1 MSTFGSPSAMTRG
14 VQSSPSSKP
23 ASPTAGNVSDKSA
36 NNSNRGTHTNNHPLS
51 TSSPLHR
58 QPKFPQDVVDSSGRI
73 TNNHNGK
80 KSAPHTGP
88 SRPRQE
94 IIDLDSD
101 TEANSASGKLNSS
114 IAPSARNRS
123 LLGQPFDPVRS
134 GSTAK
139 SGHRA
144 SASPSIS
151 SLIDPQPLTE
161 PHAAALSSDKQFNS
175 SFVSDT
181 AVGTNG
187 VRVEKLPRSGEVG
200 DSLNRSP
207 KSKNGTAPSSAAASP
222 KPRPS
227 LPSTSGNGLLSGVLP
242 GTTAA
247 TSEACIP
254 NIYIHVPLNGEHN
267 KYVNF
272 AKLAEERYG
281 WAALNPKLAKAREN
295 MMKGDSGDEM
305 MVDGSESESNVEMD
319 KPMDSEGGKRKKRRH
334 QDIYDKNDP
343 FIDDTEMLWEEQA
356 AASKDGFFV
365 YSGPLVPE
373 GEKPQ
378 IERADGTVKRGRG
391 RGRGGTTR
399 GTAAARGPTIRKP
412 RLTKKEKERM
422 EKEKEEREKT
432 FFQVTSVK
440 PPGGG

>member
-1 MSTFGSPSAMTRG
+1 MTRG

-36 NNSNRGTHTNNHPLS
+36 NNSNRSTHTNNHPL
-51 TSSPLHR
+51 TNPSPTLHR
-58 QPKFPQDVVDSSGRI
+58 QQKFPHDVVDSSRHI

-80 KSAPHTGP
+80 KSASHTE
-88 SRPRQE
+88 SSHPRRAF
-94 IIDLDSD
+94 INLVDSD
-101 TEANSASGKLNSS
+101 TEANSTSEKLSTSS
-114 IAPSARNRS
+114 APPSRNRS
-123 LLGQPFDPVRS
+123 LLNQQLDTVRG
-134 GSTAK
+134 GSTTK

-151 SLIDPQPLTE
+151 SLIDPQPPTQ
-161 PHAAALSSDKQFNS
+161 PHTAASSLSEKQFNS
-175 SFVSDT
+175 SFASDAT
-181 AVGTNG
+181 TGTNG
-187 VRVEKLPRSGEVG
+187 VRVEKLPRSGDAGEQP
-200 DSLNRSP
+200 SRSP

-227 LPSTSGNGLLSGVLP
+227 LPSTTGNGLLSGVLP

-247 TSEACIP
+247 SSEPCIP

-295 MMKGDSGDEM
+295 MLKGDSGDEM

-432 FFQVTSVK
+432 FLQASSAK